1 MKLSLRML
9 PALLVL
15 GTVSA
20 WAAQPD
26 RVLTTIDNSQTVV
39 LKGHVSPQ
47 ARTEYDQGPVEPSFK
62 LGYITMI
69 FQPSASQQA
78 DLTQFLAEQQDPHS
92 PNYHNWLTPEQY
104 AARFGMSTGDLHRI
118 ATWLRSQGF
127 GIVQVA
133 RGHDW
138 IAFRGTAGQVQS
150 VFHTEIHRYKVD
162 GEMHFAN
169 VTDPSIPKALA
180 DVVLAFRGLDN
191 FGLKPMGVRKL
202 NPGGAMRPDIFHHQY
217 TSGGQHFLAPDDL
230 ATIYDISSL
239 YAAGYNGSGQKLVIV
254 GQTDIATSDI
264 DTFRSMFKLSKNDP
278 TQVLATGCVDP
289 GTTGD
294 LIEADLD
301 LEWSGAVAR
310 SANIYF
316 VKCDANHG
324 GVNTSAQYAI
334 DNNLA
339 PVISMS
345 YGLCEAQTPLS
356 FISAN
361 ELELVKANTE
371 GITFFASSGDTGAA
385 ACDYGNMVAKYGL
398 AVNYPASSP
407 EVTGV
412 GGNEFDEG
420 GGTYWN
426 TSNNGNGESAIS
438 YIPEMAWNDS
448 VADNSLVASGG
459 GASSCAVA
467 NGGSCKGFP
476 KPSWQT
482 GVGVPNDGVRDVPD
496 IAMTASAD
504 HDGYILCDSGSCTG
518 GNFDIVGGTSASTPV
533 FAGIVTL
540 QNQYLGNKQGNI
552 NPILYPLA
560 ATNPAAFHDV
570 TTGSNIVPCTK
581 GTPNCPSTPPYQ
593 FGYNAGTGYD
603 QVTGWGSVDAC
614 NFVTNSSVSGG
625 KAPSATVLTVVPT
638 GVNYQA
644 NVSVT
649 LTATVKHVC
658 GGGSGT
664 PTGTVT
670 FYNGSTQIGTPQ
682 NLSNGTAS
690 VSYNTSALT
699 AAIYTIN
706 ADYSGDTNFNPSTGS
721 ASLDV
726 EDFTIAANPTSVT
739 VSSPGLSGET
749 TLTITPLGGFNQ
761 ALSFTCSPLPSE
773 TTCTATKN
781 TTTSYTVTFN
791 TTAASELRHPFGRG
805 RRIFY
810 ALLLPG
816 LMGLVV
822 PATGRKRTLR
832 RMLLLSLFAVLAGST
847 LWMVA
852 CGGGSSTPT
861 NPGTPTGSTTVTITA
876 ATSGANPL
884 SHPVTVTLNVQ

>member
-1 MKLSLRML
+1 ML
-9 PALLVL
+9 PALLL
-15 GTVSA
+15 LAAGSS
-20 WAAQPD
+20 WAVPPD
-26 RVLTTIDNSQTVV
+26 RVFTAIDNSQTVV
-39 LKGHVSPQ
+39 LQDHVNPRAQSQ
-47 ARTEYDQGPVEPSFK
+47 YDQGPVEASFK
-62 LGYITMI
+62 MGYITMM
-69 FQPSASQQA
+69 FKPSAEQQA

-92 PNYHNWLTPEQY
+92 PNYHQWLTPEQY
-104 AARFGMSTGDLHRI
+104 ANRFGMSAADIHKITS
-118 ATWLRSQGF
+118 WLRSEGF

-138 IAFRGTAGQVQS
+138 IAFRGTAAQVQS
-150 VFHTEIHRYKVD
+150 TFRTEIHRYKVD

-169 VTDPSIPKALA
+169 ASNPSIPKALV
-180 DVVLAFRGLDN
+180 DVVLAFRGLDD
-191 FGLKPMGVRKL
+191 FGPKPLGVKKL
-202 NPGGAMRPDIFHHQY
+202 APGAMLQRDTMHSFY
-217 TSGGQHFLAPDDL
+217 TVGGSHYLAPDDL
-230 ATIYDISSL
+230 ATIYDITPL
-239 YAAGYNGSGQKLVIV
+239 YTANYNGKGQKLVIV
-254 GQTDIATSDI
+254 GQTDIATTDI
-264 DTFRSMFKLSKNDP
+264 DTFRSMFNLIKNDP
-278 TQVLATGCVDP
+278 TQILVTGCVDP
-289 GTTGD
+289 GTTSD
-294 LIEADLD
+294 QLEADLD

-310 SANIYF
+310 SATIVF

-324 GVNTSAQYAI
+324 GVNTSAQYTI
-334 DNNLA
+334 DQDLA

-361 ELELVKANTE
+361 EAELLKANSE

-385 ACDYGNMVAKYGL
+385 GCDYGNNVASHGL

-412 GGNEFDEG
+412 GGNEFNEG

-438 YIPEMAWNDS
+438 YIPETAWNDS
-448 VADNSLVASGG
+448 AADHTLEASGG
-459 GASSCAVA
+459 GASSCAIT
-467 NGGSCKGFP
+467 GCKGFP

-496 IAMTASAD
+496 IALTASAD
-504 HDGYILCDSGSCTG
+504 HDGYILCSAGSCTG
-518 GNFDIVGGTSASTPV
+518 NSFDIVGGTSASSPV

-552 NPILYPLA
+552 NPALYQ
-560 ATNPAAFHDV
+560 TVVSNPTAFHDV
-570 TTGSNIVPCTK
+570 TTGNNIVPCTNPS
-581 GTPNCPSTPPYQ
+581 PNCPTMPPYQ
-593 FGYNAGTGYD
+593 FGYSAGVGYD

-614 NFVTNSSVSGG
+614 NFVTGTNGSSG
-625 KAPSATVLTVVPT
+625 KTPTVTVLTVVPA

-658 GGGSGT
+658 GGSGT

-670 FYNGSTQIGTPQ
+670 FFNGTTQVGTPQ
-682 NLSNGTAS
+682 TLSNGTATF
-690 VSYNTSALT
+690 SYSTSALP
-699 AAIYTIN
+699 AAIYQMT
-706 ADYSGDTNFNPSTGS
+706 ADYSGDTNFNSSNSS
-721 ASLDV
+721 AVALDV
-726 EDFTIAANPTSVT
+726 EDFSFAANPTTVT

-761 ALSFTCSPLPSE
+761 TLSFTCSPLPSE

-781 TTTSYTVTFN
+781 SNTSYTMTFN
-791 TTAASELRHPFGRG
+791 TMAASELRDPFGRS

-822 PATGRKRTLR
+822 PVRKRKRTLR
-832 RMLLLSLFAVLAGST
+832 NALLLCLFAVLAGSI

-852 CGGGSSTPT
+852 CGGGSSGNS
-861 NPGTPTGSTTVTITA
+861 NPGTPTGTTQVTITA
-876 ATSGANPL
+876 ATSGSNPL
-884 SHPVTVTLNVQ
+884 SHTAQITLNVQ

>member
-1 MKLSLRML
+1 MKLSLRIL
-9 PALLVL
+9 PALLL
-15 GTVSA
+15 LAAGSA

-62 LGYITMI
+62 LGYITIM

-104 AARFGMSTGDLHRI
+104 AARFGLSTGDLHRI
-118 ATWLRSQGF
+118 AAWLRSQGF

-191 FGLKPMGVRKL
+191 FGLRAMGRRKL
-202 NPGGAMRPDIFHHQY
+202 NPGGAMLPYVLHSQY

-230 ATIYDISSL
+230 ATIYDIAPL
-239 YAAGYNGSGQKLVIV
+239 YAAGYNGTGQKLVIV

-289 GTTGD
+289 GITGD
-294 LIEADLD
+294 QVEADLD

-310 SANIYF
+310 SATIIF
-316 VKCDANHG
+316 VKCDVNDG
-324 GVNTSAQYAI
+324 GVFTSAQYAI
-334 DNNLA
+334 DNDLA

-345 YGLCEAQTPLS
+345 YGLCESQTGASNIAP
-356 FISAN
+356 FEI
-361 ELELVKANTE
+361 ELQKANTE

-385 ACDYGNMVAKYGL
+385 ACDYGHNVASLGL

-426 TSNNGNGESAIS
+426 TNNNANGGSAIS
-438 YIPEMAWNDS
+438 YIPEMGWNDS
-448 VADNSLVASGG
+448 AADSSLVASGG
-459 GASSCAVA
+459 GASSCAIT
-467 NGGSCKGFP
+467 GCKGFP

-482 GVGVPNDGVRDVPD
+482 GVGVPADGVRDVPD

-504 HDGYILCDSGSCTG
+504 HDGYILCSGGSCTG

-560 ATNPAAFHDV
+560 ASNPAAFHDV
-570 TTGSNIVPCTK
+570 TTGDNKVPCTK

-682 NLSNGTAS
+682 NLSNGIAS
-690 VSYNTSALT
+690 LSYSTSALA

-706 ADYSGDTNFNPSTGS
+706 ADYSGDTSFNSSTGS

-726 EDFTIAANPTSVT
+726 EDFTIAANPTTVT

-781 TTTSYTVTFN
+781 TTTSYTLTIS
-791 TTAASELRHPFGRG
+791 TMAASELRNPFERS

-816 LMGLVV
+816 LMGLLV
-822 PATGRKRTLR
+822 PARKRKRTMR
-832 RMLLLSLFAVLAGST
+832 RMLLLGLFVLLACSI
-847 LWMVA
+847 LWMA
-852 CGGGSSTPT
+852 GCGGGSSTPT
-861 NPGTPTGSTTVTITA
+861 NPGTPTGTSTVTVTA
-876 ATSGANPL
+876 ATAGSNPL
-884 SHPVTVTLNVQ
+884 SHTVTVTLTVQ